1 MENPNNQIIN
11 NQNYETTNKII
22 KNTIT
27 FENVYE
33 RYKIEFVD
41 NCEEIIIQKEQDF
54 LKSFFQ
60 KMKLILKEYYGD
72 LIFENSKNLP
82 SLTNKCE

>member
-1 MENPNNQIIN
+1 MENPNNQ
-11 NQNYETTNKII
+11 NYETSNKILI
-22 KNTIT
+22 VT

-33 RYKIEFVD
+33 RDKIEFID
-41 NCEEIIIQKEQDF
+41 NEEIIHQKEQDF

-60 KMKLILKEYYGD
+60 KIKLILKKYYGD